1 MVLNPVAEV
10 GRFLRAALL
19 QPVPAVETAPDEDH
33 GPHSGGLRR
42 RRVVAAL
49 AILTGGMGLALTLR
63 VAPGDPLFLPLGFGL
78 AVVWT
83 VGAIASG
90 PLPLGSGRTRAGG
103 RSRPVVQ
110 SLALAVL
117 LLSLFVLGAI
127 VVARVPVLR
136 DPVLMLLEHRRVGP
150 LPLVIALTM
159 VNGVAEELFFRGAL
173 FAAFP
178 ADRAVAATT
187 ALYTLTT
194 VPSGVPLLVL
204 AALLLGLVTALQRRV
219 TGGVLGPAITHV
231 IWSTAMLLLLPP
243 LLNLAR

>member
-1 MVLNPVAEV
+1 MPVNPVAELR
-10 GRFLRAALL
+10 RFLRAALL
-19 QPVPAVETAPDEDH
+19 EPVPVAESTPDT
-33 GPHSGGLRR
+33 SALRR
-42 RRVVAAL
+42 RRAVAAVTLL
-49 AILTGGMGLALTLR
+49 AGGVGLAWTLR

-83 VGAIASG
+83 VGAVASG
-90 PLPLGSGRTRAGG
+90 PLPLGSGHTRTGG

-117 LLSLFVLGAI
+117 LLSLFVIGAL
-127 VVARVPVLR
+127 VVGHVPVLR
-136 DPVLMLLEHRRVGP
+136 DPVLALLEHRRVGP
-150 LPLVIALTM
+150 LPVVVVLTV

-178 ADRAVAATT
+178 PDGAVAGTT

-194 VPSGVPLLVL
+194 VTSGVPLLVL
-204 AALLLGLVTALQRRV
+204 AALVLGLVTALQRRV
-219 TGGVLGPAITHV
+219 TSGVLGPAITHV
-231 IWSTAMLLLLPP
+231 VWSTAMLLLLPP

>member
-1 MVLNPVAEV
+1 
-10 GRFLRAALL
+10 
-19 QPVPAVETAPDEDH
+19 
-33 GPHSGGLRR
+33 
-42 RRVVAAL
+42 
-49 AILTGGMGLALTLR
+49 
-63 VAPGDPLFLPLGFGL
+63 
-78 AVVWT
+78 
-83 VGAIASG
+83 
-90 PLPLGSGRTRAGG
+90 
-103 RSRPVVQ
+103 
-110 SLALAVL
+110 L

-150 LPLVIALTM
+150 LPLVIALTV

-178 ADRAVAATT
+178 VDLAVAGTT

-204 AALLLGLVTALQRRV
+204 AALVLGLVAALQRRV

-231 IWSTAMLLLLPP
+231 VWSTAMLLLLPL

>member
-1 MVLNPVAEV
+1 MAANPVAEV

-19 QPVPAVETAPDEDH
+19 QPVPGAEPPRDRGHVP
-33 GPHSGGLRR
+33 GSGGLRR

-49 AILTGGMGLALTLR
+49 TILAGGVGLALTLR
-63 VAPGDPLFLPLGFGL
+63 VAPGDPRFLPLGFGL

-83 VGAIASG
+83 IGAFRSG
-90 PLPLGSGRTRAGG
+90 PLPLGSGHTRAGG
-103 RSRPVVQ
+103 RSRPIVQ
-110 SLALAVL
+110 SLALASL
-117 LLSLFVLGAI
+117 LLSLFVVGAV

-136 DPVLMLLEHRRVGP
+136 DPVLVLLEHRRVGP
-150 LPLVIALTM
+150 LPLVIALTV

-178 ADRAVAATT
+178 VDLAVAGTT

-204 AALLLGLVTALQRRV
+204 AALVLGLVTALQRRV

-231 IWSTAMLLLLPP
+231 VWSTAMLLLLPL